1 MSYPPWSLSC
11 VEKKEKGSVPSRLPG
26 WEPGAVKEEVALSK
40 RECPLYFYRE
50 IRKNC
55 ESLFSLFLL
64 VRAVRVVRGS
74 CFSTGVSVVILTA
87 KCAKTANK
95 KGSVPSRL
103 DALPGTICL
112 FHAFV
117 SKRRVR

>member
-50 IRKNC
+50 IRENC
-55 ESLFSLFLL
+55 ESLCSLFLL
-64 VRAVRVVRGS
+64 VHAVRVVRGS
-74 CFSTGVSVVILTA
+74 CFSTGVSLVDSETVGRGLTRI
-87 KCAKTANK
+87 
-95 KGSVPSRL
+95 GRELRGRSDP
-103 DALPGTICL
+103 
-112 FHAFV
+112 
-117 SKRRVR
+117 

>member
-40 RECPLYFYRE
+40 MECPLYFYRE

-74 CFSTGVSVVILTA
+74 CFSTGVSAVILTA
-87 KCAKTANK
+87 KYAKTAK
-95 KGSVPSRL
+95 FCVVCFSLFVPF
-103 DALPGTICL
+103 PL
-112 FHAFV
+112 FAVHDFQPEYPL
-117 SKRRVR
+117 